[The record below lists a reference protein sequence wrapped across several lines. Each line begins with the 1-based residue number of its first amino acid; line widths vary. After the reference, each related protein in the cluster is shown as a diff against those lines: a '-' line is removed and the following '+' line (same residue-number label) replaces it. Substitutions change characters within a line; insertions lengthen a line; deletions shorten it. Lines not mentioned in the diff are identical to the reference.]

1 MPRKKPEVLP
11 AEIPAEK
18 RQGGYVAL
26 KDFEQR
32 YVVEIPDAK
41 GKVKEEKHSVV
52 GINGE
57 SFDLPDGWSRDADFE
72 QIVFMKKARAT
83 GLTFVL
89 PTGKRV
95 TLPVMEA

>member
-1 MPRKKPEVLP
+1 MPRKKPEVL
-11 AEIPAEK
+11 ADEIPAEK

-32 YVVEIPDAK
+32 YVVEVPSPK
-41 GKVKEEKHSVV
+41 GVKEEKHSVV
-52 GINGE
+52 GIKGE
-57 SFDLPDGWSRDADFE
+57 AFDLPAEWARDTSFE
-72 QIVFMKKARAT
+72 QIVFMKKARQT
-83 GLTFVL
+83 GVTFVL